1 MLTPSGGFPPRGPSG
16 GLPSNGVPAIVP
28 SRAMVQADQGTPFGG
43 RIAGPGKAAGVEA
56 KRYLTAFKHRWPLLV
71 IFVLLGLTWGFTQ
84 YTMTTKMYKTTAILQ
99 IERHRLYNLA
109 TGQKNWLEDYWNSE
123 YFPTQYTLL
132 MSRGMAEEVVKNL
145 RREEELNP
153 SPEPRPAELLAMLE
167 GDLIS
172 DAKRIRSGVS
182 VKPIRNTQLI
192 ELTYRATSGEWASWV
207 ANAYANA
214 FIDWHRQTR
223 VETATSATGY
233 LQQQIEAL
241 REDITRK
248 QIELSG
254 FTRDN
259 DFVIDP
265 SSTVKRK
272 RDILEKQYSTL
283 LEERITTETAY
294 LHLLDRPAEDI
305 AARRYTG
312 PVTGARNRIR
322 ELEAEYDEKLK
333 LFRPEWPTM
342 VEIQEKIALNRRNLD
357 DLSQKAKTEALD
369 EAYVRYQR
377 DLAEEQAME
386 EQLRSMRGETPE
398 LHAAAIEF
406 SNLQMVIDSRRR
418 LLNDLVKRMS
428 ETELVMQ
435 LHNYDEEPR
444 IRIVDRAMTPRSPY
458 QPIFQRDLSQG
469 GFAGLLLA
477 VLLIVGLEFLD
488 RSVKSP
494 EELERLI
501 RLPTLAVVPDM
512 SDDHDGYGLRSR
524 YKRRYF
530 GYTDH
535 GYFYGYGEGSG
546 YQPAAW
552 SKGRRRISEVK
563 PKNPEESI
571 ELLPHYNPRM
581 GVCESYRSLRTALML
596 SSADE
601 LKVVA
606 VTSAEP
612 GEGKTVTTS
621 NLAVV
626 IAQLDRRVLII
637 DADLRRPRMH
647 QIFGVSNRR
656 GLVSYLTGG
665 VELDQLTVDTMVPNL
680 SVCPSGPIPPNPSEL
695 LASERMRQCLEEARE
710 HYDLILIDTPPAL
723 PVADAI
729 MLGHATDGLIVCAR
743 AGMLQRGTAKLCAE
757 RLWQGQVK
765 LLGAVLNCYRA
776 HPRRYYK
783 PYQYYGVYQDTID
796 DEERGA
802 HDQHDAGKRDE
813 TAA

>member
-1 MLTPSGGFPPRGPSG
+1 MLTPSGGFPPRAPSG
-16 GLPSNGVPAIVP
+16 NLPAVIHSGVPAP
-28 SRAMVQADQGTPFGG
+28 PEGSSPFGG
-43 RIAGPGKAAGVEA
+43 PIAGPGKAAGVEA

-71 IFVLLGLTWGFTQ
+71 IFILLGVTWGFTQ
-84 YTMTTKMYKTTAILQ
+84 YAMTTKMYKTTAILQ

-109 TGQKNWLEDYWNSE
+109 TGQKNWLEDYWNAE

-145 RREEELNP
+145 RREEEQDP
-153 SPEPRPAELLAMLE
+153 SPEPRPAQLLSLLE
-167 GDLIS
+167 GDIVAH
-172 DAKRIRSGVS
+172 AKGIRAGVS

-192 ELTYRATSGEWASWV
+192 ELTYRAPSAEWASRV
-207 ANAYANA
+207 ANAYASA

-223 VETATSATGY
+223 IETATSATQY

-248 QIELSG
+248 QIELSA
-254 FTRDN
+254 FTKDN

-265 SSTVKRK
+265 TNTLNRK
-272 RDILEKQYSTL
+272 RDILEKQYSKL
-283 LEERITTETAY
+283 LEQRINSETRY
-294 LHLLDRPAEDI
+294 LRLLDRQAEDI
-305 AARRYTG
+305 AAHRYTG
-312 PVTGARNRIR
+312 PVTSLRDRIHL
-322 ELEAEYDEKLK
+322 LEVEYDEKLK

-342 VEIQEKIALNRRNLD
+342 VEIQEKLERARRNLD
-357 DLSQKAKTEALD
+357 ELAQKAKTEELD
-369 EAYVRYQR
+369 EAYLRYQK

-386 EQLRSMRGETPE
+386 EHLRGFQGDTPE
-398 LHAAAIEF
+398 LHAAAIEYG
-406 SNLQMVIDSRRR
+406 NLSMVIDSRRR

-444 IRIVDRAMTPRSPY
+444 IRIVDRAMTPRTPY
-458 QPIFQRDLSQG
+458 EPIFERDLSQG

-477 VLLIVGLEFLD
+477 VLLIVGLEMLD

-501 RLPTLAVVPDM
+501 RIPTLAVVPDM
-512 SDDHDGYGLRSR
+512 SDDHEGYGLRSR

-552 SKGRRRISEVK
+552 SKARRRLREVK

-626 IAQLDRRVLII
+626 IAQLDRRVLVI

-665 VELDQLTVDTMVPNL
+665 TEFDDLVIDTMVPNL

-695 LASERMRQCLEEARE
+695 LASERMRQFLEEARKRF
-710 HYDLILIDTPPAL
+710 DLILLDTPPAL

-743 AGMLQRGTAKLCAE
+743 AGMLQRSTARLCAE

-765 LLGAVLNCYRA
+765 LLGSVLNCYRA

-783 PYQYYGVYQDTID
+783 PYQYYGVYQDTLD
-796 DEERGA
+796 DEHDEHDEHDGQDAAGA
-802 HDQHDAGKRDE
+802 RDE